1 VWCPN
6 LQQVFKKNYR
16 NKNFDF
22 WILFLRLDADTSI
35 EKEIREKHERI
46 NTILEEQNVNYSE
59 ITTFQGKKAVYE
71 KFNFKSSKHPLFYVF
86 NKHPLQYNKKEPFL
100 IVEWGKWLNVDI
112 DSFKNDL
119 MAFVNFFSDNEFREK
134 IANAKNENMWYQVIK
149 FLKNH
154 GFELLSIGITISAAI
169 L

>member
-1 VWCPN
+1 M
-6 LQQVFKKNYR
+6 
-16 NKNFDF
+16 
-22 WILFLRLDADTSI
+22 FLRLDADTSI

-86 NKHPLQYNKKEPFL
+86 NKHPLQHNKKEPFL
-100 IVEWGKWLNVDI
+100 IVEWGKWLNADI

-134 IANAKNENMWYQVIK
+134 IANAKNEKM
-149 FLKNH
+149 
-154 GFELLSIGITISAAI
+154 
-169 L
+169 

>member
-1 VWCPN
+1 M
-6 LQQVFKKNYR
+6 
-16 NKNFDF
+16 
-22 WILFLRLDADTSI
+22 
-35 EKEIREKHERI
+35 
-46 NTILEEQNVNYSE
+46 
-59 ITTFQGKKAVYE
+59 
-71 KFNFKSSKHPLFYVF
+71 FYVF

-100 IVEWGKWLNVDI
+100 IVEWGKWLNEDI

-134 IANAKNENMWYQVIK
+134 IANAKNEKMWYQVIK